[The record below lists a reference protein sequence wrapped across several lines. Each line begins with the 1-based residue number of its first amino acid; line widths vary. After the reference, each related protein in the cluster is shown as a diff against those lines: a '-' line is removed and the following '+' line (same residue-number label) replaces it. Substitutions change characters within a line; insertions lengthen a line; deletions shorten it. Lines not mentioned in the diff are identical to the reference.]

1 MYTMC
6 NSVNQRHSYVQK
18 IIVKDS
24 YRECKVNDFDLLNQA
39 VVYYVSNI
47 GYQNHWKKT
56 RFKEEQVC

>member
-1 MYTMC
+1 MC

-47 GYQNHWKKT
+47 GHQNLWKK
-56 RFKEEQVC
+56 KAI